1 MFCKGFIEKPFSVMK
16 YNFTAFSWCLDNTCK
31 MLIPINQ
38 NEKKPDG
45 KTVMD
50 QNAQRPE

>member
-16 YNFTAFSWCLDNTCK
+16 YNFMAFPWCLDNAWK
-31 MLIPINQ
+31 MLIPIKTR
-38 NEKKPDG
+38 KKPDG